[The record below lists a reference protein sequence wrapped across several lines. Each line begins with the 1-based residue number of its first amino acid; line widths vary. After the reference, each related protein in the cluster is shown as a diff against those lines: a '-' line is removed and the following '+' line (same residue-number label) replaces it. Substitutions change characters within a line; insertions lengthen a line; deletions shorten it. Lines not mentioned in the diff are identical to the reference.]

1 MLNNLDYTGKI
12 QRIDGDLIT
21 VKINEP
27 LNLERLRTVFKGY
40 TGDREADIRIRDPR
54 SFSPEQ
60 RAFTFALLNDIYFF
74 TGQPFESLKEIF
86 YWKYQLLTGK
96 RISLADVSENTK
108 DDVALLDNIIL
119 DFIFENN
126 IPFKNGYEILPM
138 NEEYYFYK
146 TIVTRT
152 CCNCGKRPADIHHV
166 DAVGMGNNRNKI
178 DNTNRRFMSICR
190 ECHQAIHNEGYTE
203 FTTKRHLKAIRLN
216 QEVLKEMG
224 LNVNEGDLETN

>member
-12 QRIDGDLIT
+12 QRIDGDLVT

-27 LNLERLRTVFKGY
+27 LNLERLKTVFKGY

-60 RAFTFALLNDIYFF
+60 RAFTFALMNDIYFF
-74 TGQPFESLKEIF
+74 TGQPFESLKEMF

-108 DDVALLDNIIL
+108 DDIALLDNIIL
-119 DFIFENN
+119 DFIFEWS

-138 NEEYYFYK
+138 NRQYYFYK
-146 TIVTRT
+146 CVTTRT
-152 CCNCGKRPADIHHV
+152 CCVCGKPDADIDHFSKALGRRDRKSV
-166 DAVGMGNNRNKI
+166 DHSEYDFAAL
-178 DNTNRRFMSICR
+178 CR
-190 ECHQAIHNEGYTE
+190 EHHQIKHQMGITE
-203 FTTKRHLKAIRLN
+203 FKNKYHVEGIKLN
-216 QEVLKEMG
+216 KEMIKELRIG
-224 LNVNEGDLETN
+224 G

>member
-12 QRIDGDLIT
+12 QRIDGDLVT

-27 LNLERLRTVFKGY
+27 LNLERLQTVFKGY

-60 RAFTFALLNDIYFF
+60 RAFTFALMNDIYFF
-74 TGQPFESLKEIF
+74 TGQPFESLKEMF

-108 DDVALLDNIIL
+108 DDIALLDNIIL
-119 DFIFENN
+119 DFIFEWN

-152 CCNCGKRPADIHHV
+152 CCHCGKTGADIHHV
-166 DAVGMGNNRNKI
+166 DVVGMGRNRKKINNSG
-178 DNTNRRFMSICR
+178 RRFMALCR
-190 ECHQAIHNEGYTE
+190 ECHTTIHIEGYTE
-203 FTTKRHLKAIRLN
+203 FTSKRHLKGITLN
-216 QEVLKEMG
+216 QETIKR
-224 LNVNEGDLETN
+224 LNI

>member
-74 TGQPFESLKEIF
+74 TGQPFESLKEMF

-96 RISLADVSENTK
+96 KISLADVSENTK
-108 DDVALLDNIIL
+108 DDIALLDNIIL

-126 IPFKNGYEILPM
+126 IPFKNGYEIPQQ
-138 NEEYYFYK
+138 NVQYYFYK
-146 TIVTRT
+146 CITTRT
-152 CCNCGKRPADIHHV
+152 CCVCGRKPADIHHV
-166 DAVGMGNNRNKI
+166 DAVGMGNNRKNI
-178 DNTNRRFMSICR
+178 NNSGRSFMALCR
-190 ECHQAIHNEGYTE
+190 KCHTTIHIEGFTE
-203 FTTKRHLKAIRLN
+203 FTEKRKLIAITISDNDLKRL
-216 QEVLKEMG
+216 G
-224 LNVNEGDLETN
+224 LNVID

>member
-12 QRIDGDLIT
+12 QRIEGDLVT

-74 TGQPFESLKEIF
+74 TGQPFESLKEMF

-96 RISLADVSENTK
+96 RISLADVSENTQ
-108 DDVALLDNIIL
+108 DDIALLDNIIL
-119 DFIFENN
+119 DFIFEWN
-126 IPFKNGYEILPM
+126 IPFKKGYEILPM
-138 NEEYYFYK
+138 NRQYYFYK
-146 TIVTRT
+146 CVTTRT
-152 CCNCGKRPADIHHV
+152 CCVCGKPNADIDHFSKALGRRDRKSVDHTEYDFAALCREHHTEKHQIGLTNFKNKYHV
-166 DAVGMGNNRNKI
+166 DGIKLNREMIK
-178 DNTNRRFMSICR
+178 
-190 ECHQAIHNEGYTE
+190 Q
-203 FTTKRHLKAIRLN
+203 LN
-216 QEVLKEMG
+216 I
-224 LNVNEGDLETN
+224 

>member
-27 LNLERLRTVFKGY
+27 LNIERLRTVFKGY

-60 RAFTFALLNDIYFF
+60 RAFTFALMNDIYFF
-74 TGQPFESLKEIF
+74 TGQPFESLKEMF

-108 DDVALLDNIIL
+108 DDIALLDNIIL

-126 IPFKNGYEILPM
+126 IPFKNGYEIPQQ
-138 NEEYYFYK
+138 NVQYYFYK
-146 TIVTRT
+146 CITSRV
-152 CCNCGKRPADIHHV
+152 CCICGKTGAEIDHFDKALGRRNRKVVDHTEYTFASLCRIHHQEKHNLGV
-166 DAVGMGNNRNKI
+166 TSFRNKYKI
-178 DNTNRRFMSICR
+178 KGI
-190 ECHQAIHNEGYTE
+190 
-203 FTTKRHLKAIRLN
+203 KLN
-216 QEVLKEMG
+216 QETIKKLRIG
-224 LNVNEGDLETN
+224 G

>member
-27 LNLERLRTVFKGY
+27 LNLERLKTVFKGY

-60 RAFTFALLNDIYFF
+60 RAFTFALMNDIYFF
-74 TGQPFESLKEIF
+74 TGQPFESLKEMF

-108 DDVALLDNIIL
+108 DDIALLDNIIL
-119 DFIFENN
+119 DFIFEWN
-126 IPFKNGYEILPM
+126 IPFKHGYEILPM
-138 NEEYYFYK
+138 NRQYYFYK
-146 TIVTRT
+146 CVTTRT
-152 CCNCGKRPADIHHV
+152 CCVCGKPDADIDHFSKALGRRDRKSV
-166 DAVGMGNNRNKI
+166 DHSEYDFAAL
-178 DNTNRRFMSICR
+178 CR
-190 ECHQAIHNEGYTE
+190 EHHTEKHQIGLISFKNKYHVEGI
-203 FTTKRHLKAIRLN
+203 KLN
-216 QEVLKEMG
+216 QEMIKELRIG
-224 LNVNEGDLETN
+224 G